1 MAPIAVGDVIP
12 DGTLAYFDDQD
23 QLQSVS
29 IQSLAAGK
37 KVVLFAV
44 PGAFTPT
51 CRWSTLRRSTILC
64 LLLLIRDCERECVCS
79 MKHVPGFIEKADELK
94 SKGVEEILCVSG
106 MSSS

>member
-51 CRWSTLRRSTILC
+51 CR
-64 LLLLIRDCERECVCS
+64 
-79 MKHVPGFIEKADELK
+79 
-94 SKGVEEILCVSG
+94 
-106 MSSS
+106 